1 MRGAQVWAVE
11 KVSRTY
17 DWTMRNWRRISRLDP
32 LAADNYH
39 LELGDATSGTTLA
52 QFDGTIDMVVT
63 NPPYIPEAQIPEQ
76 PEVRDHDPKAAL
88 YGGSADGT
96 LIPERIVMRAAGLLR
111 PGGVLVME
119 HDISQGPRLVSFA
132 QANGFGQAHT
142 GDDWTGRPR
151 YLFAV
156 RS

>member
-1 MRGAQVWAVE
+1 
-11 KVSRTY
+11 
-17 DWTMRNWRRISRLDP
+17 
-32 LAADNYH
+32 
-39 LELGDATSGTTLA
+39 
-52 QFDGTIDMVVT
+52 
-63 NPPYIPEAQIPEQ
+63 
-76 PEVRDHDPKAAL
+76 
-88 YGGSADGT
+88 
-96 LIPERIVMRAAGLLR
+96 MRAAGLLR

-156 RS
+156 SS